1 MSTVAELGLSS
12 SLKRTHLTSQL
23 KESLNEEVVLAGWVH
38 DVRVLGGISFLL
50 LRDMTGI
57 VQVTAPKAK
66 APAEVLKEIA
76 GLHQED
82 VLYVRG
88 TVVSSKIAKR
98 GIEVIPSMIEVVSR
112 AETPLPL
119 DPRGVQ
125 NTLLETRLN
134 WRVLDFRSDESNAI
148 FKIQSKI
155 LQSFREFFSQKHYV
169 EIQPPVIIASASEGG
184 AELFSLKYFERE
196 AYLAQSPQLYKQ
208 MCAIS
213 FEKVFT
219 VLPVFRAEKFEQP
232 THLNELRQMDIEE
245 SFATDETVMKLLEEF
260 LAHCIKTV
268 SESCHEELAKLNQTL
283 EHLSLP
289 LKRVEYS
296 EAIGMLQ
303 KSGEQ
308 IEFGADFSKTQEKK
322 LAGLVGK
329 DAFFIT
335 NWPLELKAF
344 YAMPNPDGKTC
355 RAFDLIYKGLEVS
368 SGTQRIHLPNLL
380 IERLKA
386 KGLNP
391 DNFKSY
397 VDAFRYGAP
406 YHSGWSIGLE
416 RLTMKITGRENIR
429 EATMF
434 PRDRTRITP

>member
-1 MSTVAELGLSS
+1 MSIATNPSLSS
-12 SLKRTHLTSQL
+12 RLKRTHLASQL
-23 KESLNEEVVLAGWVH
+23 GDSLNKEVVLAGWVH

-50 LRDMTGI
+50 LRDLSGI

-66 APAEVLKEIA
+66 APAEVLKEVA

-82 VLYVRG
+82 VLFVRG
-88 TVVSSKIAKR
+88 MVVASKIAKR
-98 GIEVIPSMIEVVSR
+98 GIEVIPSELEVVSR

-134 WRVLDFRSDESNAI
+134 WRVLDFRSEESNAI

-155 LQSFREFFSQKHYV
+155 LQSFRGFFLERRYV

-184 AELFSLKYFERE
+184 AELFSLKYFEKE

-219 VLPVFRAEKFEQP
+219 VLPIFRAEKFEQP
-232 THLNELRQMDIEE
+232 THLNEVRQMDIEE
-245 SFATDETVMKLLEEF
+245 SFATDADVMTVLEEF
-260 LAHCIKTV
+260 MAHCVKTLRETC
-268 SESCHEELAKLNQTL
+268 SEELKGLGQEL
-283 EHLSLP
+283 EPLELP
-289 LKRVEYS
+289 LKRIHYS
-296 EAIGMLQ
+296 EAIEMLRKNGEEIEYGM
-303 KSGEQ
+303 
-308 IEFGADFSKTQEKK
+308 DFSKTQEKK
-322 LAGLVGK
+322 LTGLVGK
-329 DAFFIT
+329 KAFFMVD
-335 NWPLELKAF
+335 WPLELKAF
-344 YAMPNPDGKTC
+344 YAMPNQDGKTA
-355 RAFDLIYKGLEVS
+355 RAFDLIFDGLEVS
-368 SGTQRIHLPNLL
+368 SGTQRIHLPRLL
-380 IERLKA
+380 IDRLKA

-406 YHSGWSIGLE
+406 YHAGWSIGLE
-416 RLTMKITGRENIR
+416 RLTMKVTGRQNIR

-434 PRDRTRITP
+434 PRDRNRITP

>member
-1 MSTVAELGLSS
+1 MSTSTEPSLSS
-12 SLKRTHLTSQL
+12 RLTRTHLTSQL
-23 KESLNEEVVLAGWVH
+23 AGSLNEEVVLAGWVH

-57 VQVTAPKAK
+57 VQVTAPRAK
-66 APAEVLKEIA
+66 APAEVLKEVA
-76 GLHQED
+76 DLHQED
-82 VLYVRG
+82 VLLVRG
-88 TVVSSKIAKR
+88 TVVSSKIARK
-98 GIEVIPSMIEVVSR
+98 GLEVIPSEIEVVSR

-134 WRVLDFRSDESNAI
+134 WRVLDFRSEESNAI

-155 LQSFREFFSQKHYV
+155 LESFRGFFLERRYV

-184 AELFSLKYFERE
+184 AELFSLKYFEKE

-219 VLPVFRAEKFEQP
+219 VLPIFRAEKFEQP
-232 THLNELRQMDIEE
+232 THLNEVRQMDIEE
-245 SFATDETVMKLLEEF
+245 SFATDAHVMKVLEEF
-260 LAHCIKTV
+260 MAHCVKSV
-268 SESCHEELAKLNQTL
+268 RESCTEELKRLGQEL
-283 EHLSLP
+283 EPLTLP
-289 LKRVEYS
+289 LKRIQYS
-296 EAIGMLQ
+296 EAVNILR
-303 KSGEQ
+303 KSGEE
-308 IEFGADFSKTQEKK
+308 IEYGMDFSKTQERK
-322 LAGLVGK
+322 LTGSVGK
-329 DAFFIT
+329 KAFFMVD
-335 NWPLELKAF
+335 WPLELKAF

-355 RAFDLIYKGLEVS
+355 RAFDLIYDGLEVS
-368 SGTQRIHLPNLL
+368 SGTQRIHLPSLL
-380 IERLKA
+380 IDRLKA

-391 DNFKSY
+391 DNFRSY

-406 YHSGWSIGLE
+406 YHAGWSIGLE
-416 RLTMKITGRENIR
+416 RLTMRITGRENIR

-434 PRDRTRITP
+434 PRDRNRLTP